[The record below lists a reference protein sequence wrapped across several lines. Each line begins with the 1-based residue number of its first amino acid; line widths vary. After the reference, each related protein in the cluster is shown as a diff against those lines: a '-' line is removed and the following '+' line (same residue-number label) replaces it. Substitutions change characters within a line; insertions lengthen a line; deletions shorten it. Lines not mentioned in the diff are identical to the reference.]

1 VILAVFTNPAV
12 LPALGLAAIPLILH
26 LLTRR
31 RVQRIPWAATRLLDQ
46 TRRKFRQRVVLR
58 DLVLLLL
65 RTAAV
70 ALAVLAAAGPRV
82 SPSGWLGRLTSEDR
96 EVVLVLDTSASM
108 GATAGGTSRLRRAVG
123 QCRDLLN
130 GLSPSDR
137 VTLAAFD
144 VDLRFIT
151 RECLDATDLQARLEA
166 LSPSPWR
173 DDPLA
178 ALHTLIQDV
187 RSRPGP
193 RDVYVLS
200 DFQATPWRRV
210 SGTRLP
216 EATDSEDPI
225 QWFLVPVRSVD
236 AGNLSLPGIRV
247 TPPLPVRGETTR
259 IHVRIENA
267 TDRASGPRRVTLR
280 VNGENPL
287 CRSFEAGPSET
298 VEVTFF
304 HAFLST
310 GPHRVEAR
318 LDPDALAADDTSHAV
333 VDVAAVPLVT
343 LVSEAPTREG
353 PFRGDLDFMAA
364 ALEAGFTPR
373 NSCLRLDRLS
383 PRNLAE
389 GGAGPATVLVV
400 SGLSAPDPALARRL
414 HDFLA
419 SGGSILFAASP
430 AVQPSRYDEVLH
442 GDGQEAFPLPFR
454 LRAARDLPPDTAPY
468 LTKAGRLHPALGFL
482 AGLGS
487 DHLRRAAL
495 HRILAPGALPP
506 QAAVLLRCGHDSGAP
521 LLVEVPHGWGRV
533 FWFSTTLTP
542 LWTDLPTPARGNH
555 LFLPLMVELIRYA
568 AHPGERS
575 PSPGVSGHALTFT
588 LPEGPLPGTLRIVGP
603 DGLPA
608 GPLRQVLG
616 DHGRRLVTL
625 PRAGRSGFYR
635 LTCTPSPGGA
645 RSGILPRPEVRS
657 VVHDAVESDPRSLE
671 DRDLAA
677 LFPGS
682 NLHLAGQRPLALA
695 GPGRGG
701 LLDSLLLAA
710 LGLCLVL
717 ECLLAWIFGW
727 GRT

>member
-1 VILAVFTNPAV
+1 MNPAV

-108 GATAGGTSRLRRAVG
+108 GATAGGVSRLRRAVG
-123 QCRDLLN
+123 RCRDLLKERR
-130 GLSPSDR
+130 PTDR
-137 VTLAAFD
+137 VTLAAYD
-144 VDLRFIT
+144 KDLRFIA
-151 RECLDATDLQARLEA
+151 REGLDAGDLRARMETLA
-166 LSPSPWR
+166 PSPWR
-173 DDPLA
+173 DDPRA

-200 DFQATPWRRV
+200 DFPATPWRLL

-216 EATDSEDPI
+216 EATDSEDPM
-225 QWFLVPVRSVD
+225 QWILVPVRSMD
-236 AGNLSLPGIRV
+236 AGNLSLSGIRV
-247 TPPLPVRGETTR
+247 TPPLPVRGEPTR

-267 TDRASGPRRVTLR
+267 AGRASGPRRVTLR
-280 VNGENPL
+280 VNGEKPL
-287 CRSFEAGPSET
+287 CRPFEAGPSET

-304 HAFLST
+304 HAFPST

-318 LDPDALAADDTSHAV
+318 LDPDALAADDAAFAV
-333 VDVAAVPLVT
+333 VDVAAAPLVT
-343 LVSEAPTREG
+343 LVSEAPARRG
-353 PFRGDLDFMAA
+353 SFRGDLDFLAA
-364 ALEAGFTPR
+364 ALEAGFTARIP
-373 NSCLRLDRLS
+373 SLRLDRIS
-383 PRNLAE
+383 PRGLAE
-389 GGAGPATVLVV
+389 GGAGPAAVWVV

-430 AVQPSRYDEVLH
+430 AVQPSRYNEVLH
-442 GDGQEAFPLPFR
+442 GGGNKDFPLPFP
-454 LRAARDLPPDTAPY
+454 LSPARDLPPDTAPF
-468 LTKAGRLHPALGFL
+468 LTAAGRKHPALGFL
-482 AGLGS
+482 AGPGS

-495 HRILAPGALPP
+495 HRILAPGPLPP
-506 QAAVLLRCGHDSGAP
+506 HAAVLLRCGHDRGAP
-521 LLVEVPHGWGRV
+521 LLVEVPHGGGRV
-533 FWFSTTLTP
+533 LWFSTTLTP

-555 LFLPLMVELIRYA
+555 LFLPLMVELVRYA

-575 PSPGVSGHALTFT
+575 PSPGVSGHALTFS
-588 LPEGPLPGTLRIVGP
+588 LPGGPLPGKLRVVGP

-608 GPLRQVLG
+608 GPCRKSLG
-616 DHGRRLVTL
+616 DHGRHLVTL
-625 PRAGRSGFYR
+625 LRAGRPGYYR
-635 LTCTPSPGGA
+635 LTFLPPAGA
-645 RSGILPRPEVRS
+645 GSRTLPRPEVRA
-657 VVHDAVESDPRSLE
+657 VVHDPVESDPRSLG
-671 DRDLAA
+671 DMDLSA

-682 NLHLAGQRPLALA
+682 NLQVAGEGPLALA
-695 GPGRGG
+695 APGRGG
-701 LLDSLLLAA
+701 RLDSLLLAA
-710 LGLCLVL
+710 LGLCLAL
-717 ECLLAWIFGW
+717 ECLLAWIFGR